1 MFTSARKLFRS
12 RLNWYFLANIVLGYR
27 DRVADGTVT
36 ADSELPTLPA
46 INLQH
51 PFLAPNRWRSDGD
64 NAAAI
69 LVDFEASYTIGVI
82 ALLATNLTAAATFRL
97 RLSASSNLSSPT
109 YDTGGTEI
117 SAGVDPDYG
126 HLIHIL
132 SAPAAG
138 RYLGLNITDASL
150 TELEAGRLWA
160 GTAFQPTRNY
170 AWNSKRTTFDTTR
183 LSPSEGGQTW
193 VDTGYIQDELRLRFE
208 ALTDAEING
217 DIAALRRLGR
227 GKDILAVLNP
237 GSANLGRDSLFGLI
251 TENLSDEHAS
261 PNRHVLDLVILER
274 K

>member
-1 MFTSARKLFRS
+1 M
-12 RLNWYFLANIVLGYR
+12 ANIILGYR

-51 PFLAPNRWRSDGD
+51 PFLSPNRWRSNDD
-64 NAAAI
+64 NAVAI
-69 LVDFEASYTIGVI
+69 LVDFGASYTIGVA

-97 RLSASSNLSSPT
+97 RISANSGLTSPT
-109 YDTGGTEI
+109 YDTGVSEI

-126 HLIHIL
+126 HLIHVL

-138 RYLGLNITDASL
+138 RYLGLSITDSSL
-150 TELEAGRLWA
+150 TYLEAGRLWA

-170 AWNSKRTTFDTTR
+170 AWSAKRTTFDTTR

-193 VDTGYIQDELRLRFE
+193 VDTGYLQDELRIRFE
-208 ALTDAEING
+208 ALTDAEINA
-217 DIAALRRLGR
+217 DIAAIRRLGR
-227 GKDILAVLNP
+227 SKDILAVLDP
-237 GSANLGRDSLFGLI
+237 DSTNLGRDSLFGLI
-251 TENLSDEHAS
+251 TENLSDEHS
-261 PNRHVLDLVILER
+261 GLNRHVLDLVILER